1 MRSAI
6 RLACAAA
13 VIALTGAGA
22 SAATVTISQQNAKS
36 VFADAAGQNKWS
48 QNVRIGGR
56 VTDHV
61 AAGPFRVKGD
71 GGLGDIIAFCVD
83 LDHRL
88 QLPALHR
95 YNQALFGGA
104 ILSNLSALVS
114 NAFSLVKDAKSGAA
128 FQLAVW
134 EIVEDS
140 DAPAF
145 SLASGDFKVTDSP
158 SSKSLASSWLGLIGD
173 GTWKAGAR
181 DFTFLQAEGVGAGK
195 SQNLLAVDVAPVPLP
210 ASGLLLVSGL
220 AALLGL
226 RRRRTA

>member
-1 MRSAI
+1 MRPAI
-6 RLACAAA
+6 RTACAAA
-13 VIALTGAGA
+13 LIALLGTTA
-22 SAATVTISQQNAKS
+22 SAATVTIDQQNAKS
-36 VFADAAGQNKWS
+36 AFANAAGGDKWS

-56 VTDHV
+56 VADHV

-95 YNQALFGGA
+95 YNQALFGGP

-114 NAFSLVKDAKSGAA
+114 NAFALVRDAQSGAA

-140 DAPAF
+140 DAASL
-145 SLASGDFKVTDSP
+145 SLASGDFKVADNP
-158 SSKSLASSWLGLIGD
+158 SSKGLASSWLGLIGD

-181 DFTFLQAEGVGAGK
+181 EFTFLRAEGSGKGK

-210 ASGLLLVSGL
+210 APAWMLVAGLG
-220 AALLGL
+220 ALLGL
-226 RRRRTA
+226 RRRRSA

>member
-1 MRSAI
+1 MRPAI
-6 RLACAAA
+6 RTACAAA
-13 VIALTGAGA
+13 LIALMGAGA
-22 SAATVTISQQNAKS
+22 SAATVTITQQNAKS
-36 VFADAAGQNKWS
+36 VFADAAGNNKWS

-71 GGLGDIIAFCVD
+71 GGLGEIIAFCVD

-88 QLPALHR
+88 QLPALHT
-95 YNQALFGGA
+95 YNHALFGGA
-104 ILSNLSALVS
+104 ILSNISALVS
-114 NAFSLVKDAKSGAA
+114 NAFSLVTDAKSGAA

-140 DAPAF
+140 DAASF
-145 SLASGDFKVTDSP
+145 SLASGDFKVTDNP
-158 SSKSLASSWLGLIGD
+158 SSKSLASTWLGLIGD

-181 DFTFLQAEGVGAGK
+181 EFTFLQADGVGKVK

-210 ASGLLLVSGL
+210 ASAWMLVAGFG
-220 AALLGL
+220 ALLGL
-226 RRRRTA
+226 RRRKTA